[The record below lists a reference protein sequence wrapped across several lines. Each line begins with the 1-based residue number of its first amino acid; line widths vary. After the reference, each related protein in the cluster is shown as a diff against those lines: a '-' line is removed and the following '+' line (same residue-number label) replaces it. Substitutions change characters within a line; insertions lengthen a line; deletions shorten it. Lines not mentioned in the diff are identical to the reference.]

1 MSVLSLADKE
11 QGPVEGFPK
20 IEDRVTIG
28 TGAQVLGNRTL
39 IGHDSMLGNLVTVA
53 KSVPPFSRVFNRPQA
68 SILSNPIKDP
78 YSIERLIGNTPLV

>member
-1 MSVLSLADKE
+1 
-11 QGPVEGFPK
+11 
-20 IEDRVTIG
+20 
-28 TGAQVLGNRTL
+28 
-39 IGHDSMLGNLVTVA
+39 MLGNLVTVA